1 MWLYPVLT
9 ILTIAGMAAVLV
21 AMWFQP
27 DTRSQILLSLA
38 SAAVVITA
46 WALRRAVFGGAAAPA
61 E

>member
-1 MWLYPVLT
+1 MT
-9 ILTIAGMAAVLV
+9 AVLV

-27 DTRSQILLSLA
+27 DTRSQIRLSLA

-46 WALRRAVFGGAAAPA
+46 WGLRRAVFGPSTAPA